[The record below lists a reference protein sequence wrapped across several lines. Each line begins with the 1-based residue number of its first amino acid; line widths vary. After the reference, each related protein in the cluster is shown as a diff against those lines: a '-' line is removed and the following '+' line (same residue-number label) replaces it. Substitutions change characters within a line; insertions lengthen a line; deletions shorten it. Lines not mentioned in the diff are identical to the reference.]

1 MESCKVVGKDDA
13 LNRYYLDC
21 CCLFCRYKKG
31 FISEKEYYND
41 GSGSD
46 EILLIK
52 NFRDHIMTPS
62 YKIVFC
68 QKYKMLEA

>member
-1 MESCKVVGKDDA
+1 MESCKVVGKEDA
-13 LNRYYLDC
+13 LIRYYLDC
-21 CCLFCRYKKG
+21 CCLFCKYKKG
-31 FISEKEYYND
+31 FITEKEYYGD

-52 NFRDHIMTPS
+52 NCRDLIMTPS

-68 QKYKMLEA
+68 PKCKLVEG

>member
-1 MESCKVVGKDDA
+1 MESSCVVGKEDA
-13 LNRYYLDC
+13 LIRYYINC

-31 FISEKEYYND
+31 FISEREYYGD

-52 NFRDHIMTPS
+52 NCKDQIMTPS

-68 QKYKMLEA
+68 PKCKLVEG